1 MPSPGV
7 VDFPPVVFDVSMQ
20 LASIFG
26 AVTMTDYVVHQL
38 QPSMQDSPAKR
49 PYSNPIASWRKNIAF
64 AYQPIVLV
72 LLLLSGPAFG
82 YVWMKTSWRE
92 AGPFLWITTV
102 FVALT
107 SIRIAA
113 LAYGAVF
120 FGPFTSRLAFSTYAI
135 AVMLAPLILI
145 EASKTAR
152 IGRQPP

>member
-1 MPSPGV
+1 
-7 VDFPPVVFDVSMQ
+7 MQ
-20 LASIFG
+20 LASILG

-92 AGPFLWITTV
+92 AGPLPVDNDCVRCPDKHPDCRPRLRCRFFWPV
-102 FVALT
+102 YVPARFFDV
-107 SIRIAA
+107 R
-113 LAYGAVF
+113 YGRHAC
-120 FGPFTSRLAFSTYAI
+120 
-135 AVMLAPLILI
+135 
-145 EASKTAR
+145 
-152 IGRQPP
+152 PPDSY